1 MVGKQDVY
9 IIKRECD
16 NKSNIDNI
24 VIREISNLIFDIYF
38 MIIRRIAYNVNI
50 ITFLDKNN
58 IYYIVVEIST
68 RL

>member
-1 MVGKQDVY
+1 VVGKQDVY

-16 NKSNIDNI
+16 NKSNIVII

-50 ITFLDKNN
+50 ITFLIKTTS
-58 IYYIVVEIST
+58 IT
-68 RL
+68 LL